1 VYVRCEKHALVY
13 DDITACPSCQ
23 REAAGGGAAAAA
35 AAVPERK
42 SSVGT
47 LVLGLLV
54 VLGGAAGVY
63 FLRKHAAEQAARE
76 AAHARAER
84 AAAVVAAR
92 VPPSAEVA
100 LIRRARGLAA
110 TLDRTLGANRG
121 TILGFTTGPVDT
133 AAADRRE
140 ARRAKQYVTYVQRLE
155 QQYTRGAGEGPAS
168 WGARSEEVQ
177 AVEHYLA
184 AVIGAL
190 RQAAPPD
197 QVPPRAERLRVLDAA
212 RGYMAA
218 AHTALS
224 NLPR

>member
-1 VYVRCEKHALVY
+1 MYVRCEKHGLVY
-13 DDITACPSCQ
+13 DDIAACPSCQ
-23 REAAGGGAAAAA
+23 REGGGGRAAATPE
-35 AAVPERK
+35 PERK
-42 SSVGT
+42 KSVGT
-47 LVLGLLV
+47 VVLALLV
-54 VLGGAAGVY
+54 VLGGAAGLY
-63 FLRKHAAEQAARE
+63 FLRRHAAEQAARD
-76 AAHARAER
+76 AARARAEQ
-84 AAAVVAAR
+84 AAAVLAAR

-100 LIRRARGLAA
+100 LIRRSRPLAA
-110 TLDRTLGANRG
+110 TLEGILRANRG
-121 TILGFTTGPVDT
+121 TILGFAEGPVDT

-140 ARRAKQYVTYVQRLE
+140 ARRAKQYVTYAQRLE
-155 QQYTRGAGEGPAS
+155 QQLTRAAGDGPAS

-197 QVPPRAERLRVLDAA
+197 HVPPRAERQRVLDAA
-212 RGYMAA
+212 RGYLAA